1 MTSPELVV
9 VRLERVPLA
18 LMQEASEHQ
27 DEMRREFSLIQ
38 QSSSDDETTVPLRL
52 LRLRDEL
59 EVHFAVFSEGPRAAF
74 TAALERGDET
84 IDLEYQIPPE
94 ARAACIT
101 LGELLDEADEFC
113 KRGEHLLTL
122 TTPAEPLALRRWFLG
137 EFVAQ
142 IDGADPTP
150 WDKWEHR

>member
-1 MTSPELVV
+1 VV
-9 VRLERVPLA
+9 IRLERLPLA

-38 QSSSDDETTVPLRL
+38 QSSSDDET
-52 LRLRDEL
+52 
-59 EVHFAVFSEGPRAAF
+59 
-74 TAALERGDET
+74 

-94 ARAACIT
+94 ARTACIT
-101 LGELLDEADEFC
+101 LGELLDEAEEFC

-122 TTPAEPLALRRWFLG
+122 TTPAEPLALALILG

-150 WDKWEHR
+150 WDEWEHR

>member
-1 MTSPELVV
+1 
-9 VRLERVPLA
+9 
-18 LMQEASEHQ
+18 
-27 DEMRREFSLIQ
+27 
-38 QSSSDDETTVPLRL
+38 
-52 LRLRDEL
+52 
-59 EVHFAVFSEGPRAAF
+59 
-74 TAALERGDET
+74 
-84 IDLEYQIPPE
+84 

-101 LGELLDEADEFC
+101 LGELLDESDEFC
-113 KRGEHLLTL
+113 KKGEHLLTL